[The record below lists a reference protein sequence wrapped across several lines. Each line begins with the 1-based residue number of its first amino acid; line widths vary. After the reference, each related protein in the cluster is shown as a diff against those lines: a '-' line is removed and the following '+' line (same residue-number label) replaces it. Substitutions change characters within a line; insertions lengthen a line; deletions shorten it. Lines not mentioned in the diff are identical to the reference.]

1 MREQRLKSCKNFPN
15 RTEVSLYSLF
25 IHFLEEKLALGIVHV
40 LHRLQKSNSSYR
52 CVVETSLILLTG
64 LHMTVLRYYHS
75 TLNYSL

>member
-1 MREQRLKSCKNFPN
+1 MYMNVVR
-15 RTEVSLYSLF
+15 
-25 IHFLEEKLALGIVHV
+25 ILGIVHV

-64 LHMTVLRYYHS
+64 LHTTVLRYYHS